1 MGKLFGVLLL
11 IGRVYII
18 CKIVFLLFMTQLN
31 PQEYPMEKLTWWI
44 YFLVFDIWLQLV
56 LPPTEERGEE

>member
-1 MGKLFGVLLL
+1 MGRLFGILLL

-18 CKIVFLLFMTQLN
+18 CRIVFLLFMTQQN
-31 PQEYPMEKLTWWI
+31 PQEYPLEKLTWWI

-56 LPPTEERGEE
+56 LPPTEEQDEE

>member
-18 CKIVFLLFMTQLN
+18 YKIVFLLFMTQLN

-56 LPPTEERGEE
+56 LPPTEEQDEE